1 MSVFR
6 RVVSRSAGAFGLALA
21 LLVTFL
27 PAPSAFAA
35 QLFSDNFESG
45 VLVPPWTATSNFTSQ
60 TQVVFAGARAGRAT
74 TTSAAAYAFTNLSP
88 SQANVYFKTQIHVV
102 STNGTTP
109 VLRLRQ
115 SGAGTNIVS
124 LNVNKNGALVRKN
137 HVTAGQDA
145 TSATKL
151 ATGGWHEL
159 QMHALINGTSSVFE
173 VWLDGTRVNDIS
185 GTVSFGTN
193 LIGRAQL
200 ASNQTS
206 AGYDIAYDDVVID
219 TAFIGGG
226 GGTAPPPPTGVTATN
241 VASNRVDLSWNASA
255 GATSYTVLRTPG
267 PNPGGSTT
275 TTFADTTVQP
285 STQYS
290 YTVVAVNSSGSSAPS
305 SPPVVVTTPPGGGGG
320 GTLVGAA
327 GDIACDPADSDY
339 NGGNGTASRC
349 HMKATAQQ
357 LTGVDQILALGDQ
370 QYECGGLAAFNQ
382 SYAQSWG
389 VAGLKNKTHPILADE
404 EYAATGGTDCGAPGA
419 DGYFSYFASVLAA
432 QPGNTAEDPTK
443 GYYSFEVGA
452 WHVVALN
459 SECSEI
465 GGCSQGSPQYN
476 WLQADL
482 AASSTQ
488 CTLAYWHTP
497 RFASKKNGPQV
508 NAATLDFWNLL
519 QAEGAEIM
527 LGGNSH
533 FYERLA
539 PRLPSGAL
547 NANGIR
553 QFVVGTGGKSHG
565 GLADPGLRLPG
576 SEAGQRTEF
585 GVLKLT
591 LNASSYS
598 WDYDVEGSSSF
609 TDTGTTGCH

>member
-6 RVVSRSAGAFGLALA
+6 RVVSRSAGAFGLALV

-45 VLVPPWTATSNFTSQ
+45 VLVPPWTATANFTNQ

-74 TTSAAAYAFTNLSP
+74 TTGAAAYAYTNLTP
-88 SQANVYFKTQIHVV
+88 SQANVYLKTQIHVV
-102 STNGTTP
+102 SANGTTP

-124 LNVNKNGALVRKN
+124 LNMNVNGALVRKN
-137 HVTAGQDA
+137 HVTTTQNA

-151 ATGGWHEL
+151 AKGGWHEL

-173 VWLDGTRVNDIS
+173 VWLDGVRVNDIS
-185 GTVSFGTN
+185 GTVSLGTN

-200 ASNQTS
+200 ASNQAAT
-206 AGYDIAYDDVVID
+206 GYDIAYDDVVID

-255 GATSYTVLRTPG
+255 GATSYNVLRTPG
-267 PNPGGSTT
+267 PSPGSTT
-275 TTFADTTVQP
+275 TITFADTTVQP

-320 GTLVGAA
+320 GNVVGAA
-327 GDIACDPADSDY
+327 GDIACDPADAEY
-339 NGGNGTASRC
+339 NGGNGTAKRC
-349 HMKATAQQ
+349 RMKATAQQ
-357 LTGVDQILALGDQ
+357 LSGVDHILALGDQ
-370 QYECGGLAAFNQ
+370 QYECGGLSAFNQ
-382 SYAQSWG
+382 SYGQSWG
-389 VAGLKNKTHPILADE
+389 VPSLKSKTHPILADQ
-404 EYAATGGTDCGAPGA
+404 EYATTGTDCGASGA
-419 DGYFSYFASVLAA
+419 DGYFSYFSSVLAA

-443 GYYSFEVGA
+443 GYYSFEIGS

-459 SECSEI
+459 SECNEI
-465 GGCSQGSPQYN
+465 GGCEQGSPQYN
-476 WLQADL
+476 WLQSDL
-482 AASSTQ
+482 AASGTA

-497 RFASKKNGPQV
+497 RFASKINGSQI
-508 NAATLDFWNLL
+508 NAKYLDFWNLL
-519 QAEGAEIM
+519 QAEGAEIV
-527 LGGNSH
+527 LSGNSH

-539 PRLPSGAL
+539 PRLPSGTL

-553 QFVVGTGGKSHG
+553 QFIVGTGGKSHG
-565 GLADPGLRLPG
+565 GLADVGARLPG
-576 SEAGQRTEF
+576 SEAGQKTSF

-591 LNASSYS
+591 LNASSYN